1 MKRENMIAP
10 RRSASRRGTPLALIG
25 YMRKLTDSKRGISP
39 LCALNQR
46 GQSVWL
52 DNISRG
58 LITRGEL
65 QRLIDE
71 DGVSGITSNP
81 TIFAKAITGSS
92 DYDEALSRIIRRH
105 PDVSNAALA
114 ERLMI
119 EDIQMA
125 AELLRPVFDR
135 TQGADGFVSL
145 EVSPACSGDTE
156 ATIAEARRLWFDVAR
171 LNVMIKVPAT
181 QAGIPAIEAL
191 IAQGI
196 NVNITLMFSLEHYE
210 AVAKAY
216 LHGLIGSPGRH
227 HVASVASIFVSRL
240 DAVADPLLDAI
251 GSPAAK
257 RFRGRIALANARRI
271 YRRFAAI
278 FHGEPFVDLRRR
290 GARVQRPLWAS
301 TGTKDPSYSDVLYL
315 EGLIAPDTVT
325 TVPPATLDA
334 FRDHGSAR
342 NEIAADADEDDA
354 TLAAAARLGLDLHA
368 ITEQLQADGIAAFAH
383 SHEELLHALDQK
395 RRAIAIRRDS
405 GATRAHPVA

>member
-1 MKRENMIAP
+1 
-10 RRSASRRGTPLALIG
+10 
-25 YMRKLTDSKRGISP
+25 MRQITNTARDISP
-39 LCALNQR
+39 LLALSQR
-46 GQSVWL
+46 GQSVWV
-52 DNISRG
+52 DSISRG
-58 LITRGEL
+58 LITGGEL
-65 QRLIDE
+65 QRLIGE
-71 DGVSGITSNP
+71 DGVSGLTSNP

-92 DYDEALSRIIRRH
+92 DYDDSLGRILRLH
-105 PDVSNAALA
+105 PDITNTALA
-114 ERLMI
+114 DRLII

-135 TQGADGFVSL
+135 TQGADGYVSL
-145 EVSPACSGDTE
+145 EVSPACSGNTE

-181 QAGIPAIEAL
+181 SAGIPAIEAL

-216 LHGLIGSPGRH
+216 LHGLIGNPGRH
-227 HVASVASIFVSRL
+227 HVSSVASIFVSRL

-257 RFRGRIALANARRI
+257 RLRGRIALANARRI

-278 FHGEPFVDLRRR
+278 FRGEPFVDLRRR

-301 TGTKDPSYSDVLYL
+301 TGTKDASYSDVLYL

-334 FRDHGSAR
+334 FRDHGSALR
-342 NEIAADADEDDA
+342 GIASDPDEDDA
-354 TLAAAARLGLDLHA
+354 TLAAAAGLGLDLHA
-368 ITEQLQADGIAAFAH
+368 LTEQLQVDGIAAFAQ
-383 SHEELLHALDQK
+383 SYGQLLTALDQK
-395 RRAIAIRRDS
+395 RRIMVRTAS
-405 GATRAHPVA
+405 

>member
-1 MKRENMIAP
+1 MFSGSDIEDP
-10 RRSASRRGTPLALIG
+10 RRAKDEAGAMRTATNRLRTNPLLAL
-25 YMRKLTDSKRGISP
+25 R
-39 LCALNQR
+39 QR

-52 DNISRG
+52 DNISRP
-58 LITRGEL
+58 LITTGEL
-65 QRLIDE
+65 RQLIDE

-81 TIFAKAITGSS
+81 SIFAKAISGGS
-92 DYDEALSRIIRRH
+92 DYDEALGRIIRLH
-105 PDVSNAALA
+105 PDITNTALA

-156 ATIAEARRLWFDVAR
+156 ATIAEARRLWFDIAR

-181 QAGIPAIEAL
+181 AAGIPAIETL

-216 LHGLIGSPGRH
+216 LHGLIGNPGRH

-257 RFRGRIALANARRI
+257 RLRGRIALANARRI
-271 YRRFAAI
+271 YRRFGEI
-278 FHGEPFVDLRRR
+278 FHGEPFIDRRRR

-301 TGTKDPSYSDVLYL
+301 TGTKDANYSDVLYL
-315 EGLIAPDTVT
+315 EGLIAADTVT

-334 FRDHGSAR
+334 FRDHGSTQNA
-342 NEIAADADEDDA
+342 ITADADDDNA
-354 TLAAAARLGLDLHA
+354 TLAGAARLGLDIHA
-368 ITEQLQADGIAAFAH
+368 LTEQLQADGISAFAK
-383 SHEELLHALDQK
+383 SYEQLLIALDQK
-395 RRAIAIRRDS
+395 RRALVRNAS
-405 GATRAHPVA
+405 

>member
-1 MKRENMIAP
+1 MRQVIHTA
-10 RRSASRRGTPLALIG
+10 RRT
-25 YMRKLTDSKRGISP
+25 SP
-39 LCALNQR
+39 LLELHER

-52 DNISRG
+52 DNISRD
-58 LITRGEL
+58 LFTSGEL
-65 QRLIDE
+65 RRLIDE

-92 DYDEALSRIIRRH
+92 DYDESISRVIRLH
-105 PDVSNAALA
+105 PDITNAALT
-114 ERLMI
+114 ERVMI

-156 ATIAEARRLWFDVAR
+156 ATIAEARRLWFDIAR

-181 QAGIPAIEAL
+181 AAGIPAIETL

-196 NVNITLMFSLEHYE
+196 NINITLMFSLEHYE

-216 LHGLIGSPGRH
+216 LHGLIGNPDRH
-227 HVASVASIFVSRL
+227 HVASVASVFVSRL

-257 RFRGRIALANARRI
+257 RLRGRIALANARRI
-271 YRRFAAI
+271 YRRFGAI
-278 FHGEPFVDLRRR
+278 FHGEPFIDLRRR

-301 TGTKDPSYSDVLYL
+301 TGTKDANYSDVLYL
-315 EGLIAPDTVT
+315 EGLIAAETVT

-334 FRDHGSAR
+334 FRDHGTTQNVITS
-342 NEIAADADEDDA
+342 DAEDDDA
-354 TLAAAARLGLDLHA
+354 TLAGAARLGLDVHA
-368 ITEQLQADGIAAFAH
+368 LTEQLQADGIAAFAK
-383 SHEELLHALDQK
+383 SYEQLLTALDQK
-395 RRAIAIRRDS
+395 RRVLVRSAS
-405 GATRAHPVA
+405 

>member
-1 MKRENMIAP
+1 MRKPAGD
-10 RRSASRRGTPLALIG
+10 RRGSSRLL
-25 YMRKLTDSKRGISP
+25 
-39 LCALNQR
+39 ALNQL

-52 DNISRG
+52 DSISRS
-58 LITRGEL
+58 LITGGEL
-65 QRLIDE
+65 QRLIEE

-81 TIFAKAITGSS
+81 TIFAKAITESG
-92 DYDEALSRIIRRH
+92 DYDEALNRSLLDH
-105 PDVSNAALA
+105 PDISNNALA

-125 AELLRPVFDR
+125 AEVLRPVFDR
-135 TQGADGFVSL
+135 THGADGFVSL
-145 EVSPACSGDTE
+145 EVSPACAGDTA
-156 ATIAEARRLWFDVAR
+156 ATIVEARRLWFDVAR

-181 QAGIPAIEAL
+181 AAGIPAIAAL
-191 IAQGI
+191 TAQGI
-196 NVNITLMFSLEHYE
+196 NVNITLMFSLEHYD

-216 LHGLIGSPGRH
+216 LLGLAGNPGRH
-227 HVASVASIFVSRL
+227 HVSSVASVFVSRL
-240 DAVADPLLDAI
+240 DAVVDPLLDAI
-251 GSPAAK
+251 GSPAA
-257 RFRGRIALANARRI
+257 RRLRGRIALANARRI